1 MVMLAIVLKVESNSI
16 LVRDLSNNQEVQVNM
31 RNTQNISVG
40 DRVAIFYNGTM
51 TMSIPPQ
58 ITALSVQVLKSATVP
73 PATEAPWTEVRAV
86 IVDKRNNSL
95 LVRNINDNSLLVVN
109 TPNARFFCNG
119 QTVIVR
125 YDTIRLSNPPE
136 VDALDILPAC

>member
-1 MVMLAIVLKVESNSI
+1 MVMLAIVLRVGRNSI

-51 TMSIPPQ
+51 TTSIPPQ
-58 ITALSVQVLKSATVP
+58 ISALSVQVLRSTAVP
-73 PATEAPWTEVRAV
+73 PASEISGTEVRAV
-86 IVDKRNNSL
+86 IVDKRSNSL

-109 TPNARFFCNG
+109 TPNSRFFCNG

-125 YDTIRLSNPPE
+125 YDNIRLSNPPE